1 MVSLKGYLV
10 SRLSD
15 YVNLIITAKE
25 TYSQNPT
32 KMRYTLRVKAMD
44 WRKKTVEIFLCVT
57 AASSLVRWKLRPPCR
72 PIRCNYNFIT
82 PGFIRNLTYS
92 FTSCDIGC
100 CNYTLST
107 LSDVISVWLKGVQ
120 DTSEELICTNPVK
133 SGFKGDDLTK
143 KRSEPEL
150 IHSEPVKSHILSFLL
165 QWLIKNFIGII
176 QAISFL
182 QFPSCWETSTPIR
195 DSIDLFLIG
204 FRHYITLPSVTFPVN
219 VRAV

>member
-1 MVSLKGYLV
+1 MIL
-10 SRLSD
+10 
-15 YVNLIITAKE
+15 
-25 TYSQNPT
+25 
-32 KMRYTLRVKAMD
+32 
-44 WRKKTVEIFLCVT
+44 
-57 AASSLVRWKLRPPCR
+57 AAV
-72 PIRCNYNFIT
+72 I
-82 PGFIRNLTYS
+82 
-92 FTSCDIGC
+92 
-100 CNYTLST
+100 TLSVH

-133 SGFKGDDLTK
+133 SGFKWDDLTK

-182 QFPSCWETSTPIR
+182 QFPSCWETSTLIR

>member
-1 MVSLKGYLV
+1 
-10 SRLSD
+10 
-15 YVNLIITAKE
+15 
-25 TYSQNPT
+25 
-32 KMRYTLRVKAMD
+32 MD
-44 WRKKTVEIFLCVT
+44 WRKKTVETFLCVT
-57 AASSLVRWKLRPPCR
+57 AASSLVRWKLGPPCR

-182 QFPSCWETSTPIR
+182 QF
-195 DSIDLFLIG
+195 SILLGNKYTYTWQYWSVSHWISALYNAAFCHVSGKRACCLV
-204 FRHYITLPSVTFPVN
+204 TLAKIADHVN
-219 VRAV
+219 KRVLSAGRRVIKGDFHMS

>member
-1 MVSLKGYLV
+1 MIL
-10 SRLSD
+10 
-15 YVNLIITAKE
+15 
-25 TYSQNPT
+25 
-32 KMRYTLRVKAMD
+32 
-44 WRKKTVEIFLCVT
+44 
-57 AASSLVRWKLRPPCR
+57 AAV
-72 PIRCNYNFIT
+72 I
-82 PGFIRNLTYS
+82 
-92 FTSCDIGC
+92 
-100 CNYTLST
+100 TLSLH

-133 SGFKGDDLTK
+133 SGFKGGDLIK

-150 IHSEPVKSHILSFLL
+150 IHSEAVKSHILSFLL
-165 QWLIKNFIGII
+165 QWLIKNFIGIL

-204 FRHYITLPSVTFPVN
+204 FRHYITLSSVTFPVN